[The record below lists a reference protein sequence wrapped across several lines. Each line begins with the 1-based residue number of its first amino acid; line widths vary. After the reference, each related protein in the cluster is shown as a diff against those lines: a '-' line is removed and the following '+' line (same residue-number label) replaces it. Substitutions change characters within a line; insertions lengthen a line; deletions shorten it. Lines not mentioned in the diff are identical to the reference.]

1 MARTFNKMFYVTS
14 IKLTF
19 PCRYVT
25 DMMNML
31 QGVYIFWAFV
41 CTRRILNI
49 VFGRERVDRM
59 DRAGTKL
66 YRYDSSALH
75 MHTCIVCNFVITNIS
90 WQHNPK
96 KGAATSQ

>member
-49 VFGRERVDRM
+49 VFGREKVDRW
-59 DRAGTKL
+59 DRARTKL
-66 YRYDSSALH
+66 YRYDSIEL
-75 MHTCIVCNFVITNIS
+75 VCYFHHQRFIINLS
-90 WQHNPK
+90 
-96 KGAATSQ
+96 S

>member
-49 VFGRERVDRM
+49 VFGREKVDRW
-59 DRAGTKL
+59 DRARTKL
-66 YRYDSSALH
+66 YRYDSRACQLLASS
-75 MHTCIVCNFVITNIS
+75 NDS
-90 WQHNPK
+90 
-96 KGAATSQ
+96 S